1 MFGIPKEILQKI
13 KREFPSRCKV
23 QLVSMNDP
31 YTRIDPGT
39 HGTVIDVDDIGTIH
53 VLWDSGSTLG
63 VVYGEDSCRK
73 IGGNTTDVR
82 AVYQRQRR

>member
-1 MFGIPKEILQKI
+1 MFGIPEKILQKI
-13 KREFPSRCKV
+13 KRELPSGCRV

-39 HGTVIDVDDIGTIH
+39 H
-53 VLWDSGSTLG
+53 STLE

-73 IGGNTTDVR
+73 IGGNTTDD
-82 AVYQRQRR
+82 

>member
-1 MFGIPKEILQKI
+1 MFGIPEEILQKI
-13 KREFPSRCKV
+13 KREFPSGCKV

-39 HGTVIDVDDIGTIH
+39 QGAVIDVDDIGTIH

>member
-1 MFGIPKEILQKI
+1 MFGIPEEILQKI

-23 QLVSMNDP
+23 QLVSMNDA

>member
-1 MFGIPKEILQKI
+1 MFGIPEEILQKI
-13 KREFPSRCKV
+13 KREFPSGCKV

-63 VVYGEDSCRK
+63 VYMEK
-73 IGGNTTDVR
+73 IL
-82 AVYQRQRR
+82 AEK

>member
-1 MFGIPKEILQKI
+1 M
-13 KREFPSRCKV
+13 S
-23 QLVSMNDP
+23 DP

-39 HGTVIDVDDIGTIH
+39 QGTVIDVDDIGTIH

-73 IGGNTTDVR
+73 IGGNTTDD
-82 AVYQRQRR
+82 